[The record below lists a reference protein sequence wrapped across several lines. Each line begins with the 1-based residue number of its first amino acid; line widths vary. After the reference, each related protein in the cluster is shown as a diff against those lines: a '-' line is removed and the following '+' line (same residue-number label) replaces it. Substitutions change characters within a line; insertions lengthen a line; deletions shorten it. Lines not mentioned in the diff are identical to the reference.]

1 MSITSVLQALTRT
14 LSHSSPERQGRQEG
28 GADFSDILDEKR
40 DGQAEAG
47 LASGGKDAFHI
58 RPIRQPGSVIARIG
72 LDEGGRERIEGEAPP
87 QAHDIS
93 MQPLLEE
100 GTPSPLNLPPTAAA
114 STGEQEDASL
124 PEGHDIQHGPASMIF
139 PSSARPAES
148 TALGVAKSDA
158 ITAGAA
164 ARRANTDAVPDR
176 PAGVDTDTS
185 SDPAAPTKA
194 ASATEVAEPS
204 FPQPRTQQGRDEP
217 TPRISVVAMQS
228 FAAPAN
234 IGLDL
239 TVSGVVDAL
248 AGDEGLKHAAA
259 AASSHGTSLHRI
271 AGPAHSLRIEL
282 HPAEL
287 GMISARLLLAG
298 DQLSVEIRPD
308 TQEGWQ
314 RLSSDSETIARA
326 MRDLGFE
333 ISRVTVLPPSATAT
347 PASRTEAGALAGRDG
362 SAFDAGG
369 TGHEGGSQGERHASG
384 NNAQEN
390 RQPLRPSP
398 SASANSGG
406 GLYI

>member
-1 MSITSVLQALTRT
+1 MSTTSILQALTRT
-14 LSHSSPERQGRQEG
+14 PSHSSPERLGRQEG
-28 GADFSDILDEKR
+28 GADFSDILDDKS
-40 DGQAEAG
+40 DGQTEAG

-58 RPIRQPGSVIARIG
+58 RPIRQPGSMIARIG
-72 LDEGGRERIEGEAPP
+72 LDEGGGERIEGEAQPHRI
-87 QAHDIS
+87 AI
-93 MQPLLEE
+93 QPLLEE
-100 GTPSPLNLPPTAAA
+100 GTPPPLNLPPTAAA

-124 PEGHDIQHGPASMIF
+124 PEGHAIQHGAASMIF

-148 TALGVAKSDA
+148 AALGVAKSDA

-164 ARRANTDAVPDR
+164 GRQANRDAGPDR
-176 PAGVDTDTS
+176 SAGVETP
-185 SDPAAPTKA
+185 SDPAAPAKA
-194 ASATEVAEPS
+194 ASATEVAELS
-204 FPQPRTQQGRDEP
+204 FPQPRAQQGRDEP

-234 IGLDL
+234 TGLDP
-239 TVSGVVDAL
+239 TVSSVVEAL
-248 AGDEGLKHAAA
+248 AGDEGLKQTAA
-259 AASSHGTSLHRI
+259 AASSYGAGLQRI

-333 ISRVTVLPPSATAT
+333 ISKVTVLPPSATAT
-347 PASRTEAGALAGRDG
+347 PASRTDAGALASRDG

-369 TGHEGGSQGERHASG
+369 SGHEGGSQGERHASG

-390 RQPLRPSP
+390 RQPLRSSQPAP
-398 SASANSGG
+398 ANSGG

>member
-1 MSITSVLQALTRT
+1 MSITSILQVLTRT
-14 LSHSSPERQGRQEG
+14 PSHPSPERQGRQEG
-28 GADFSDILDEKR
+28 VADFSNILDDKS
-40 DGQAEAG
+40 DGQTEAG
-47 LASGGKDAFHI
+47 LAAGGKDAFHMH
-58 RPIRQPGSVIARIG
+58 PIRQPGNMIARIG
-72 LDEGGRERIEGEAPP
+72 LDEGGGERIEGEAPL
-87 QAHDIS
+87 QAHHIA
-93 MQPLLEE
+93 MQPLLKE

-114 STGEQEDASL
+114 STGEQEAASL
-124 PEGHDIQHGPASMIF
+124 PEGHGIQHGPASMIF

-148 TALGVAKSDA
+148 AALGVAKSDTIA
-158 ITAGAA
+158 TGAVGWQANRDAG
-164 ARRANTDAVPDR
+164 PDR
-176 PAGVDTDTS
+176 PAGAETS
-185 SDPAAPTKA
+185 SDPAAPEKA
-194 ASATEVAEPS
+194 ASATEVAELS
-204 FPQPRTQQGRDEP
+204 FPQPRAQQGRDEP

-234 IGLDL
+234 TGLDL
-239 TVSGVVDAL
+239 TVSSVVEAL
-248 AGDEGLKHAAA
+248 AGDEGLKQTAI
-259 AASSHGTSLHRI
+259 AASSHGAGLHRI

-347 PASRTEAGALAGRDG
+347 PASRTDAGALAGRDG
-362 SAFDAGG
+362 PALDAGG
-369 TGHEGGSQGERHASG
+369 SGHEGGSQGERHASG

-390 RQPLRPSP
+390 RQPLRSSP

>member
-1 MSITSVLQALTRT
+1 MSITSILQALTRT
-14 LSHSSPERQGRQEG
+14 PSHSSPERQGRQEG
-28 GADFSDILDEKR
+28 GADFSDILDEKS
-40 DGQAEAG
+40 DGQTEAG
-47 LASGGKDAFHI
+47 IPSGGKDAFHI
-58 RPIRQPGSVIARIG
+58 RFIRQPGSMIARIG
-72 LDEGGRERIEGEAPP
+72 LDEGGGERIEGEAPP
-87 QAHDIS
+87 HRIA

-100 GTPSPLNLPPTAAA
+100 GTPPLNLPPTAAA

-124 PEGHDIQHGPASMIF
+124 PEGHAIQHGAASMIF

-148 TALGVAKSDA
+148 TALSAAKSDA
-158 ITAGAA
+158 LTAGAA
-164 ARRANTDAVPDR
+164 GRQANADTGPDR
-176 PAGVDTDTS
+176 PASADADTS
-185 SDPAAPTKA
+185 PDPAASAKA
-194 ASATEVAEPS
+194 ASATEVAELS
-204 FPQPRTQQGRDEP
+204 FPQPRAQQGRDEP
-217 TPRISVVAMQS
+217 TPRISVVAMQI

-234 IGLDL
+234 AGLDL
-239 TVSGVVDAL
+239 TVSSVVEAL
-248 AGDEGLKHAAA
+248 AGDEGLKQTAA
-259 AASSHGTSLHRI
+259 AASSYGAGLHRI

-287 GMISARLLLAG
+287 GMISARLILAG

-314 RLSSDSETIARA
+314 CLSSDSETIARA

-347 PASRTEAGALAGRDG
+347 PASRTDAGALASRDG

-369 TGHEGGSQGERHASG
+369 SGHEGGSQGERHASG

-390 RQPLRPSP
+390 RQPLRSSQ
-398 SASANSGG
+398 SAPANSGG

>member
-1 MSITSVLQALTRT
+1 MSITSILQALTRT
-14 LSHSSPERQGRQEG
+14 PSHPSPERQRRQEG
-28 GADFSDILDEKR
+28 GADFSDILDEKS
-40 DGQAEAG
+40 DGQTEAG
-47 LASGGKDAFHI
+47 LATGGKDAFDI
-58 RPIRQPGSVIARIG
+58 RPIRQPGGMIARIG
-72 LDEGGRERIEGEAPP
+72 LDDGGGERIEGEAQPHRI
-87 QAHDIS
+87 A

-100 GTPSPLNLPPTAAA
+100 GSPSPLNLPPTAVA
-114 STGEQEDASL
+114 STGERENASL
-124 PEGHDIQHGPASMIF
+124 PEGHGIQHDPASMIF
-139 PSSARPAES
+139 ASSARPAES
-148 TALGVAKSDA
+148 AALGVAKSDA
-158 ITAGAA
+158 LTAGTAG
-164 ARRANTDAVPDR
+164 RQANADAGPDR
-176 PAGVDTDTS
+176 SAGVETS
-185 SDPAAPTKA
+185 SDPEAPAKA
-194 ASATEVAEPS
+194 ASITEIAEPS
-204 FPQPRTQQGRDEP
+204 FPQPRTQQGREEP
-217 TPRISVVAMQS
+217 TPRFSVVAMQS
-228 FAAPAN
+228 FATPAN
-234 IGLDL
+234 TSLDL

-248 AGDEGLKHAAA
+248 AGDEGLKRAAA
-259 AASSHGTSLHRI
+259 AASSYGAGLHRI

-347 PASRTEAGALAGRDG
+347 PASRTDAGTLAGRDG

-369 TGHEGGSQGERHASG
+369 SGHEGGSQGERHASG

-390 RQPLRPSP
+390 RQPLRSSQPAP
-398 SASANSGG
+398 ANSGG